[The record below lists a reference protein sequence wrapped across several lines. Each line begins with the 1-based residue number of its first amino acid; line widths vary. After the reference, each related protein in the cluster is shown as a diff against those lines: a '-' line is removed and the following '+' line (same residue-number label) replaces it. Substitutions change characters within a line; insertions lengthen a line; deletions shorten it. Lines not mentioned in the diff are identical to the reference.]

1 MTKTTPSG
9 IKALQSIEAEL
20 IEARRASS
28 GDLYKHLTEVS
39 FDVVRA
45 FMKNTPTARR
55 KAYKQAQDAI
65 ALAKQEN
72 QR

>member
-9 IKALQSIEAEL
+9 IKTLQAIEAEL
-20 IEARRASS
+20 IAARREAT

-45 FMKNTPTARR
+45 FIKATPTARR

-65 ALAKQEN
+65 ALAKQEAD
-72 QR
+72 Q